1 MREPWSNPCWKA
13 CSSGSLIPSL
23 FETSW
28 PMTPPSHRFRCLVP
42 WYIAFSASSV
52 SPWKVQIQLWSVKIK
67 KHVLVSPSH
76 VKQHTSFSHSG
87 SGFTMSSMTV
97 SADLGSRLTR
107 WASTSNENV
116 RVSGLT
122 PSPTRWEYTLVASG
136 VCKSKPAQSL

>member
-1 MREPWSNPCWKA
+1 MREPWSNPCWTA

-28 PMTPPSHRFRCLVP
+28 PKTPPYHRFRCLAP

-52 SPWKVQIQLWSVKIK
+52 SPWKVQIQLWSVISE
-67 KHVLVSPSH
+67 KHVLVSHSH

-97 SADLGSRLTR
+97 RADSGSRLMR

-116 RVSGLT
+116 RASGLT
-122 PSPTRWEYTLVASG
+122 PSPTRWLYTLVASG
-136 VCKSKPAQSL
+136 VCKSKQAQSL